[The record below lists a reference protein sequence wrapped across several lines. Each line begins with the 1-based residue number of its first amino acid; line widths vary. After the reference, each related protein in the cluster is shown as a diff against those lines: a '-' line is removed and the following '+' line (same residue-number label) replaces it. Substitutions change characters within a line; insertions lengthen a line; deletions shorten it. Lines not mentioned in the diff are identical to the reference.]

1 MHFEFSPTLHVG
13 LSKQI
18 CPPNANS
25 FQQMFVGEV
34 QQVTSLVTECQRRCT
49 CGSLH
54 WTVSNESIQG
64 HVLCFTLTCSGC
76 KFSRR
81 WLSSSIMGTKYTVNA
96 RMVHGFTSSG
106 LLAQQY
112 RYFCDAAGIGRLS
125 PFYIRES
132 RYSYHCIWLL
142 SYLDIMLLFCKLQCT
157 TSTTTSTPYD
167 R

>member
-96 RMVHGFTSSG
+96 RYSMHV
-106 LLAQQY
+106 Q
-112 RYFCDAAGIGRLS
+112 
-125 PFYIRES
+125 YIRAWC
-132 RYSYHCIWLL
+132 YA
-142 SYLDIMLLFCKLQCT
+142 
-157 TSTTTSTPYD
+157 
-167 R
+167 